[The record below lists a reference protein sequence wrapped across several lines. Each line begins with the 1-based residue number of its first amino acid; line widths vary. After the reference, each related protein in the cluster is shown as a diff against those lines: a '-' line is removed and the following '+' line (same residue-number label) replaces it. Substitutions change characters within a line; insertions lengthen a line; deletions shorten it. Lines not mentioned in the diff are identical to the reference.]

1 MRGDRNEEICQN
13 QPFCTFQTFALPD
26 RQTDRATDQRTH
38 FKDQLCKWIELD
50 YIDTDAHKY
59 ARKQT
64 FTDGQKAG
72 QTDR

>member
-1 MRGDRNEEICQN
+1 MKKYVRICR
-13 QPFCTFQTFALPD
+13 FAHFKRLLYP
-26 RQTDRATDQRTH
+26 RDRATDQRTH